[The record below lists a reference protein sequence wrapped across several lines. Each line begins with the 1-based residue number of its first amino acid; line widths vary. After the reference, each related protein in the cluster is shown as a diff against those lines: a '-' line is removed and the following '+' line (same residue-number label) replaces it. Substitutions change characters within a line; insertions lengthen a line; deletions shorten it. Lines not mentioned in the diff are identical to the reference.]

1 MAHSRRAVLA
11 LIAVLLTAVPAAA
24 ADLVIGRS
32 TEPSA
37 LDPLFSRTG
46 NNQMTADHIFDRL
59 ISTDENL
66 QVKPGLASA
75 WTVVDPLTWEITLR
89 PGVTFHDG
97 SPLTATDVAFS
108 IERARAVP
116 NSPAPFSGAVGAVE
130 RIDILAPDRLR
141 IRTRQ
146 PTPLIMEQI
155 GLVYIMSK
163 AAAEG
168 KTTADLNDGKGLIG
182 TGPYRFVAWERGQS
196 LKLTANPAYW
206 GGRPTFDNVTL
217 RFIPSAPAR
226 VAALLSG
233 QVDLMEEVPITD
245 VDAIKA
251 KGFGVFSVET
261 ARIVYLALDSA
272 RDRSPFV
279 TDASGRPLDK
289 NPLRDPRVRLAL
301 SKMID
306 RQAIVTRLLAGA
318 GVPAAQ
324 MVPEGLGGFEPALR
338 PERADVAAAKALLA
352 EAGFPNGF
360 GLTIHTSSDRFPG
373 DKDLGQAIGQFLARG
388 GIKVNGVE
396 AQVYASYAA
405 AASRQE
411 FSAFVFSFGSST
423 SNAVGALLNVLATN
437 DPQQGTGA
445 FNRSRYSN
453 PTFDAALKAA
463 LGEFDEAKRNAILQS
478 ATRIAAEDTA
488 LIPLYF
494 QKLYWAARPGLD
506 YVPSKGEETVAM
518 RARVK

>member
-1 MAHSRRAVLA
+1 MARRLVA
-11 LIAVLLTAVPAAA
+11 LLVAWLCVAGAAQA

-46 NNQMTADHIFDRL
+46 NNQMTADHMFDRL
-59 ISTDENL
+59 IATDENL
-66 QVKPGLASA
+66 QVKPGLATA
-75 WTVVDPLTWEITLR
+75 WTTVDSLTWEITLR
-89 PGVTFHDG
+89 QGVTFHDG
-97 SPLTATDVAFS
+97 SPLTPDDVIFS
-108 IERARAVP
+108 LERARAVP

-130 RIDILAPDRLR
+130 RIEAIGPNALR
-141 IRTRQ
+141 IHTKQ
-146 PTPLIMEQI
+146 PTPLLMEQI

-168 KTTADLNDGKGLIG
+168 RTTTELNEGKGLVG
-182 TGPYRFVAWERGQS
+182 TGPYKFLAWERGQS
-196 LKLTANPAYW
+196 LRLTANARYW
-206 GGRPTFDNVTL
+206 GGEPSFTNVTL

-233 QVDLMEEVPITD
+233 QADLVEEVPITD
-245 VDAIKA
+245 VEAIKA

-261 ARIVYLALDSA
+261 ARVVYLALDSA

-279 TDASGRPLDK
+279 TDATGRPLDK
-289 NPLRDPRVRLAL
+289 NPLRDKRVRLAL

-324 MVPEGLGGFEPALR
+324 MVPEGLGGFDPALHT
-338 PERADVAAAKALLA
+338 ERADIAAAKALLA

-373 DKDLGQAIGQFLARG
+373 DKDLGQALGQFFARG
-388 GIKVNGVE
+388 SIKVNGVE
-396 AQVYASYAA
+396 ALVYASYAA

-423 SNAVGALLNVLATN
+423 SNATGALLNVIASY
-437 DPQQGTGA
+437 DPLRGTGA
-445 FNRSRYSN
+445 FNRSRYAN
-453 PTFDAALKAA
+453 PAFDAQLQEA

-478 ATRIAAEDTA
+478 AARIAAEDTA

-518 RARVK
+518 RARVR